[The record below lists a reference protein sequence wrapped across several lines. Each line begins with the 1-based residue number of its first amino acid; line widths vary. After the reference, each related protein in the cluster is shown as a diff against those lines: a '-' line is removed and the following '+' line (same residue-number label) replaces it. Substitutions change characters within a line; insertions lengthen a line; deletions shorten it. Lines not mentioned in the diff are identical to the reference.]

1 LPDPSGVRQWPVD
14 KTKCDE
20 SAAAPYDP
28 DRRAPGVMLGQ
39 IIADIA
45 VGACTHVEGKP
56 DDRARSDYQQGR
68 ALMASGNF
76 SEARRHFEDALAG
89 RYRGARVELAML
101 LSQPAAGMLDV
112 PRAISLYEQAWH
124 DGVTIAAFELGNLY
138 EHGVSEAGGKH
149 EYSLA
154 PDDARAWSWYQS
166 AADAGQP
173 AALARFAERADAA
186 AASAASAE
194 SVAKKNALW
203 LEAFRFYA
211 AAAERAR
218 REDWPND
225 AWRNLRYRRASL
237 ARLLARAGMT
247 QDVAEAYRSVRDRY
261 APPPG
266 LWERL
271 VSFVG
276 MDY

>member
-1 LPDPSGVRQWPVD
+1 L
-14 KTKCDE
+14 
-20 SAAAPYDP
+20 
-28 DRRAPGVMLGQ
+28 
-39 IIADIA
+39 
-45 VGACTHVEGKP
+45 
-56 DDRARSDYQQGR
+56 
-68 ALMASGNF
+68 
-76 SEARRHFEDALAG
+76 
-89 RYRGARVELAML
+89 
-101 LSQPAAGMLDV
+101 
-112 PRAISLYEQAWH
+112 
-124 DGVTIAAFELGNLY
+124 ELGNLY
-138 EHGVSEAGGKH
+138 EHGVSEAGGEH

-186 AASAASAE
+186 AASAASAA
-194 SVAKKNALW
+194 SVAKRNALW

-225 AWRNLRYRRASL
+225 AWRNWRYRRASL

-247 QDVAEAYRSVRDRY
+247 QDVAEAYRSVRARY

-266 LWERL
+266 LWDRL

-276 MDY
+276 MDYLY